1 MKYAMIF
8 PGQGAQRPGM
18 GKDIYERYISA
29 KRIFDEADEAL
40 GFSLSDIIFNGTPE
54 ELAHTEITQP
64 AILTVSVAMFRA
76 LEQEFGTA
84 VEPYCM
90 AGHSLG
96 EYTALVASGALSLV
110 DGVRLVHK
118 RGGLMQDAVPLGVG
132 SMAAIIG
139 MELSDVSAICAEAA
153 KGEVCQ
159 AANINAPTQI
169 VISGHAGAVARAV
182 SLIEQKYTAKVVP
195 LRVSAPFHCDLMR
208 PVADKLK
215 EAFKSIEWHEPKFP
229 IIANVNARPVQKI
242 PAVREA
248 LYNQTFSPVMWSQS
262 VLEMEGEGVE
272 GYIELGPGSVLSGLV
287 RKICKGKRPYAVSTS
302 EELMIAADYLRGM
315 NNG

>member
-18 GKDIYERYISA
+18 GKDVHDTYVAAR
-29 KRIFDEADEAL
+29 RIFDEADEAL

-76 LEQEFGTA
+76 LEQELGTA
-84 VEPYCM
+84 AEPYCM

-96 EYTALVASGALSLV
+96 EYTALVASGALSLA

-118 RGGLMQDAVPLGVG
+118 RGKLMQNAVPLGMG

-139 MELSDVSAICAEAA
+139 LELPDVSAICAEAA

-159 AANINAPTQI
+159 AANINSPKQI
-169 VISGHAGAVARAV
+169 VISGHAGAVSRAV
-182 SLIEQKYTAKVVP
+182 ELIEQKYTAKVVP

-208 PVADKLK
+208 PVGEELR
-215 EAFKSIEWHEPKFP
+215 ETFKTIEWHTPKFP
-229 IIANVNARPVQKI
+229 IIANATARPVRKI
-242 PAVREA
+242 ADVREA
-248 LYNQTFSPVMWSQS
+248 LYIQTFSPVLWSQS
-262 VLEMEGEGVE
+262 VLKMEDAGVE

-287 RKICKGKRPYAVSTS
+287 RKICKGKRPYSVSDS
-302 EELMIAADYLRGM
+302 EELIAAAEYLRSEG
-315 NNG
+315 

>member
-1 MKYAMIF
+1 M
-8 PGQGAQRPGM
+8 
-18 GKDIYERYISA
+18 
-29 KRIFDEADEAL
+29 
-40 GFSLSDIIFNGTPE
+40 
-54 ELAHTEITQP
+54 
-64 AILTVSVAMFRA
+64 
-76 LEQEFGTA
+76 
-84 VEPYCM
+84 
-90 AGHSLG
+90 
-96 EYTALVASGALSLV
+96 
-110 DGVRLVHK
+110 
-118 RGGLMQDAVPLGVG
+118 
-132 SMAAIIG
+132 
-139 MELSDVSAICAEAA
+139 
-153 KGEVCQ
+153 
-159 AANINAPTQI
+159 
-169 VISGHAGAVARAV
+169 
-182 SLIEQKYTAKVVP
+182 VP